1 MNKERFLVEAPYAVA
16 RRTKNLRILVTG
28 AAGKIGSCV
37 VMELVK
43 HGHWVRALDRRPLPA
58 DVRAG
63 AETLYAD
70 LADPLT
76 LLNAVQGCNAVAHIG
91 AIPNPGLPPDEILRI
106 NVVGTQ
112 NVLEAARAEGIEK
125 VVLTSSVGAL
135 GFSFPT
141 HPCLPDYLPVDT
153 QHPRRPQDIYGL
165 SKLMNEESA
174 AAMTR
179 LCGMTTIVLRPPAV
193 WDLNQANQRGWLK
206 GAMERHGEN
215 RDPSLWGYIDVWDQ
229 AVAFRLALE
238 TGLTGHHVFFTMT
251 DDLAVNATAAEL
263 TERHFPQLLPDLA
276 RLTGQT
282 FYDLTPAR
290 EQLGFVAERTW
301 RKALEED

>member
-1 MNKERFLVEAPYAVA
+1 M
-16 RRTKNLRILVTG
+16 RILVTG
-28 AAGKIGSCV
+28 AAGKIGSRV
-37 VMELVK
+37 VLELVE
-43 HGHWVRALDRRPLPA
+43 HGHRVRALDRRA
-58 DVRAG
+58 MAANVRAA
-63 AETLYAD
+63 AEVVYAD
-70 LADPLT
+70 LTDSLA
-76 LLNAVQGCNAVAHIG
+76 LLNAVQGCEAVAHIG
-91 AIPNPGLPPDEILRI
+91 AIPSPGLPPDQLLQI
-106 NVVGTQ
+106 NVIGTQ
-112 NVLEAARAEGIEK
+112 NVLEAARAEGIAK

-153 QHPRRPQDIYGL
+153 RHPRRPQDIYGL

-179 LCGMTTIVLRPPAV
+179 LCGMNTIVLRPPYV
-193 WDLNQANQRGWLK
+193 MDIDQAKRQGWLQRFR
-206 GAMERHGEN
+206 ERRGEE
-215 RDPSLWGYIDVWDQ
+215 RDPSLWGYIDVHDQ

-238 TGLTGHHVFFTMT
+238 KDLLGHHIFFTMM

-263 TERHFPQLLPDLA
+263 TERHFPQLLPDLD

-301 RKALEED
+301 RKALEE

>member
-1 MNKERFLVEAPYAVA
+1 
-16 RRTKNLRILVTG
+16 VTG
-28 AAGKIGSCV
+28 AAGKIGSRV
-37 VMELVK
+37 VLELVK
-43 HGHWVRALDRRPLPA
+43 HGHTVRATDRRPVPV
-58 DVRAG
+58 DVRAA
-63 AETLYAD
+63 AEILYAD
-70 LADPLT
+70 LTDPL
-76 LLNAVQGCNAVAHIG
+76 AMFSAAQGCDAVAHIG
-91 AIPNPGLPPDEILRI
+91 AIPQPSPPPDEVLRL
-106 NVVGTQ
+106 NVIGTQ
-112 NVLEAARAEGIEK
+112 NILEAARAEGIAK

-153 QHPRRPQDIYGL
+153 RHPRRPQDIYGL

-179 LCGMTTIVLRPPAV
+179 LCGMTTLVIRPPYVMDMDHAK
-193 WDLNQANQRGWLK
+193 RHGWLRRFP
-206 GAMERHGEN
+206 ERRGEE
-215 RDPSLWGYIDVWDQ
+215 RDSSLWGYIDVLDQ

-238 TGLTGHHVFFTMT
+238 TELTGHHVFYTMA
-251 DDLAVNATAAEL
+251 DDLAVNASLEEL

-276 RLTGQT
+276 RLTGHT

-301 RKALEED
+301 RKALEE

>member
-1 MNKERFLVEAPYAVA
+1 VQ
-16 RRTKNLRILVTG
+16 ILVTG
-28 AAGKIGSCV
+28 AAGRIGSKV
-37 VMELVK
+37 VPELAR
-43 HGHWVRALDRRPLPA
+43 HGHTVKALDRRQMPPE
-58 DVRAG
+58 VRHA
-63 AETLYAD
+63 AETVYAD
-70 LADPLT
+70 LTDPLAM
-76 LLNAVQGCNAVAHIG
+76 LNAVRGCEAVAHIG
-91 AIPNPGLPPDEILRI
+91 AIPAPTVPPDELLRL

-112 NVLEAARAEGIEK
+112 NVLEAAAAHDIPR

-153 QHPRRPQDIYGL
+153 AHPRRPQDVYGL

-179 LCGMTTIVLRPPAV
+179 LNGMTTIVLRPPAV
-193 WDLNQANQRGWLK
+193 WDLQRAKQHGWLRR
-206 GAMERHGEN
+206 AAERRGEE
-215 RDPSLWGYIDVWDQ
+215 RDNSLWGYIDVHDQ

-238 TGLTGHHVFFTMT
+238 SDLTGHHVFYTMA
-251 DDLAVNATAAEL
+251 DDLGVNATAREL
-263 TERHFPQLLPDLA
+263 TERHLPNLMPYLD
-276 RLTGQT
+276 RLTGGT

-301 RKALEED
+301 RQALEAEE